1 MEELKV
7 SEQTAKF
14 IRAIKAFNEGFNL
27 ANEAIEN
34 FCATELANDIVKE
47 IEPHYQSIVK
57 AMQEVMIDS
66 ITDRICNND
75 NEV

>member
-14 IRAIKAFNEGFNL
+14 IQAIKAFNDGYNK

-34 FCATELANDIVKE
+34 FCATEVANDIIKE

-57 AMQEVMIDS
+57 ALQEVMLDS
-66 ITDRICNND
+66 ITDRICSNG